1 MMLVLESS
9 LSYMGEVL
17 HRIEE
22 ARDSLVCHENCKI
35 FSVSPLS
42 SKNATSES
50 YLKKLEEFR
59 KTTIGKAKVCLI
71 LFPSQSIDLLIRY
84 RIKRKNSIRL
94 LNVTV
99 Q

>member
-1 MMLVLESS
+1 MMIILESS

-22 ARDSLVCHENCKI
+22 ARDSLVCHENLKI
-35 FSVSPLS
+35 FSFSHRF
-42 SKNATSES
+42 SKNATSET

-59 KTTIGKAKVCLI
+59 KTTIGKAKVCSI
-71 LFPSQSIDLLIRY
+71 LFPSQSIDLPICY
-84 RIKRKNSIRL
+84 RIKRKNSIRP